1 MEISRIVGG
10 ALLLG
15 LGLLPAAA
23 LATLGQ
29 ALPPGA
35 VAGNSPQPL
44 ALRAVPQAAY
54 SVAHSQDPAGRRIRE
69 FAGADGIVFAVA
81 WQGASLPDMRQLLG
95 DYFPAY
101 VSSQQ
106 SNRAGLNRLDGH
118 RPGLVVIS
126 AGRARAFHG
135 LAYVPALLPAGLDI
149 EQLK

>member
-1 MEISRIVGG
+1 M
-10 ALLLG
+10 
-15 LGLLPAAA
+15 
-23 LATLGQ
+23 
-29 ALPPGA
+29 
-35 VAGNSPQPL
+35 
-44 ALRAVPQAAY
+44 PQAAY

-126 AGRARAFHG
+126 AGRAPFHG
-135 LAYVPALLPAGLDI
+135 SLCAGTAAGRADI

>member
-1 MEISRIVGG
+1 MERLRIAGP

-15 LGLLPAAA
+15 LGLLSNSA

-29 ALPPGA
+29 ALPVGSA
-35 VAGNSPQPL
+35 AAASQVL

-54 SVAHSQDPAGRRIRE
+54 SVAQSQDQAGRQIRE

-95 DYFPAY
+95 DYFPTY

-106 SNRAGLNRLDGH
+106 SNRAGLNRLDGR

-126 AGRARAFHG
+126 AGRARGFHG
-135 LAYVPALLPAGLDI
+135 LAYVPALLPVGLNI